1 MVEKVFCGRE
11 RCRCKRSICVEYRHK
26 NDGGDS
32 LPAASR
38 ADTSADSKPGA
49 APIPD
54 ARTQPSLSKYCFQS
68 ARWSSCRSI
77 QHTKNILNHGSAY
90 RWKVAIRFFVRCAGD
105 LYPNARELFL
115 KGFF

>member
-1 MVEKVFCGRE
+1 MIWSKRCSVVENAVAT
-11 RCRCKRSICVEYRHK
+11 SAQVAVEYRHK

-54 ARTQPSLSKYCFQS
+54 ARTQPSLSKYCF
-68 ARWSSCRSI
+68 
-77 QHTKNILNHGSAY
+77 
-90 RWKVAIRFFVRCAGD
+90 
-105 LYPNARELFL
+105 
-115 KGFF
+115 